1 MIESKKKQE
10 VYGTSHPNARGLAVA
25 PDHTLAL
32 EIEVTAIPPLEHGMN
47 QISAL

>member
-1 MIESKKKQE
+1 M
-10 VYGTSHPNARGLAVA
+10 A

-32 EIEVTAIPPLEHGMN
+32 EIEVKAIPPLEHGMN